1 MEKTDIKKE
10 LDNLNETLTK
20 DRNKMNIDIYGKKFV
35 DLTNEYIKENKKYFD
50 SMIRTS
56 IAFDTKDWSDD
67 EKDTLVSF
75 LLSDINNFVSS
86 AHLDGLYQ
94 GHKFEGDPYEL
105 SDNNIIDKSFMIT
118 YEFGDNDFGG
128 YIEDAIKTWVDTWNA
143 AVFNIKR
150 YRDSDSEHM
159 VKYEF
164 EKLEKLEDVT
174 NISKLLANGV
184 VASIINRNNEYITSV
199 DTKCFK
205 DIDTGMKNARGYVDY
220 LNILDT
226 SEYHKG
232 SIEEITNFILTKYKD
247 MQSADEG
254 YDLEHTWLNGE
265 VLIIKV
271 ENGYASAWVQ

>member
-1 MEKTDIKKE
+1 MGKTDIKKE
-10 LDNLNETLTK
+10 LEKLNETLAEGV
-20 DRNKMNIDIYGKKFV
+20 NKMNIDVYGKKFV
-35 DLTNEYIKENKKYFD
+35 DFANQYIKDNKKQ
-50 SMIRTS
+50 IEAVINTS
-56 IAFDTKDWSDD
+56 IVFDDISEDKKETFIPS
-67 EKDTLVSF
+67 LM
-75 LLSDINNFVSS
+75 SDINNIIST
-86 AHLDGLYQ
+86 AYLDGLYQ
-94 GHKFEGDPYEL
+94 GHKFKGDPYEL

-118 YEFGDNDFGG
+118 YDFSDNDFGG
-128 YIEDAIKTWVDTWNA
+128 YIEDAIKTWVDTWNSV
-143 AVFNIKR
+143 VFNIKR
-150 YRDSDSEHM
+150 YRDSDSLHM
-159 VKYEF
+159 IKYEL
-164 EKLEKLEDVT
+164 EKLEKLEDIT

-184 VASIINRNNEYITSV
+184 VASIINRNNEYI

-205 DIDTGMKNARGYVDY
+205 DIDTCMKNARGYVDY

-247 MQSADEG
+247 MQSENEG